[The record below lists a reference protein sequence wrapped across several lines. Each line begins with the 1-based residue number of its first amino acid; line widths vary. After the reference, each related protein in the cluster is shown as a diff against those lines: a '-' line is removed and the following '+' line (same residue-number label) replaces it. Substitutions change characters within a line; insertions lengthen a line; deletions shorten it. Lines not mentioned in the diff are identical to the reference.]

1 MESVAAAR
9 RPVIDNV
16 HGAPQPQDEL
26 GPGMLVPR
34 LWSPDS
40 CLDTR
45 QTRFLSKAVSARP
58 AGYTP
63 GRKRGPEREGIGR
76 NDAGR
81 SPGKG
86 PGFAPGTFPREA
98 SGGIAEPLLGEASG
112 EAASRSEVA
121 TNSKYVASDVRANKV
136 ASEEVVQQRRAP
148 RRWDRGNTTPGPPLG
163 GTLSR
168 HPRLA
173 KLHASLPC
181 FANFLSVAGGNPV
194 SNALGAVRLRMSTPP
209 RRSIASQRLC
219 VPGWQRRTQRLKA
232 PGSFT
237 RRRRKRSGTCA
248 ICATDAIHETGTVS
262 INNSPLARIARPD
275 AGADAGCMRSPC
287 GRRPV
292 PFGADGRFSLTRRSG
307 NTARTR
313 SGGAGD
319 GTTAARP
326 TRSP

>member
-1 MESVAAAR
+1 MTQEGPRGRDRGSPRGPSRVRRLGES
-9 RPVIDNV
+9 P
-16 HGAPQPQDEL
+16 
-26 GPGMLVPR
+26 
-34 LWSPDS
+34 S
-40 CLDTR
+40 
-45 QTRFLSKAVSARP
+45 RFL
-58 AGYTP
+58 
-63 GRKRGPEREGIGR
+63 EE
-76 NDAGR
+76 
-81 SPGKG
+81 
-86 PGFAPGTFPREA
+86 AP
-98 SGGIAEPLLGEASG
+98 G
-112 EAASRSEVA
+112 EAANRLQIRR
-121 TNSKYVASDVRANKV
+121 SDVRANKV

-173 KLHASLPC
+173 KLHASLPR

-209 RRSIASQRLC
+209 RRSIASQRLR

-237 RRRRKRSGTCA
+237 RRRRKPSGTCA
-248 ICATDAIHETGTVS
+248 ICATDAIHETGTES

-292 PFGADGRFSLTRRSG
+292 PFGADGRFSLARRSG
-307 NTARTR
+307 NYR
-313 SGGAGD
+313 SNQERRGGRWNHGSPPHALAMRNVTSSRDLSPGPERKPLLRIAAVGRAQGENEGGGIPSRAHSEGVGTVAGAPSPAPQIASWLCVHGAGFH
-319 GTTAARP
+319 GR
-326 TRSP
+326 